1 MAYRNG
7 SAAYDFELFEPRRK
21 EEERSREKKSNVIR
35 LPQEELEKNRRV
47 KLSPVRM
54 ALTVLVFAV
63 AVGAAGAFIYGQIQL
78 TELTN
83 SLSSALKAE
92 SEQQN
97 VYTQLQMKSDTKY
110 SVEAV
115 QSYAEQNLGMKKIDN
130 SQIETVKLANGDKAK
145 VVIKDGDKGW
155 LQNVL
160 DSVKNLLS

>member
-1 MAYRNG
+1 
-7 SAAYDFELFEPRRK
+7 
-21 EEERSREKKSNVIR
+21 
-35 LPQEELEKNRRV
+35 
-47 KLSPVRM
+47 M